1 MHKEAAV
8 VVEGTVADRAVHMAA
23 AGGLRIAVAAVGG
36 AEVFHSSVETGCTS
50 IGDNPGNMEAEE
62 SLDIENQELEKG
74 MHPGEGMVLGCTI
87 DTVVAVMTSSMEAE
101 RH

>member
-1 MHKEAAV
+1 
-8 VVEGTVADRAVHMAA
+8 MAS
-23 AGGLRIAVAAVGG
+23 AGGLRIAVAAGA